1 MKDRAVWLLLLTAL
15 LLGFAY
21 AGLCWLLLVAPY
33 AGR

>member
-1 MKDRAVWLLLLTAL
+1 MKDRTFWLLLSGAL

-33 AGR
+33 AAR